1 MTTATT
7 AAAATVYVAL
17 VGDDGLRPVV
27 WGIGAADD
35 EEDATVTAE
44 ANARH
49 YLDGAVDVVDGEV
62 EGLRAVEIDAVTFR
76 AIEDGEVD
84 AVALGLA

>member
-35 EEDATVTAE
+35 EEDATVAAE

-49 YLDGAVDVVDGEV
+49 
-62 EGLRAVEIDAVTFR
+62 
-76 AIEDGEVD
+76 
-84 AVALGLA
+84 